1 MKTRPLRHEFFSL
14 GYSLHKLFFQ
24 TFSKGFFFFWFFDH
38 LSFCLFVCLFFTL
51 RIQPSLLALR
61 RQGYFAE
68 ETSPPEKQKFQTDD
82 V

>member
-1 MKTRPLRHEFFSL
+1 MNTRPLRHEFFSL

-24 TFSKGFFFFWFFDH
+24 TFSKGFFFLVFRPPQ
-38 LSFCLFVCLFFTL
+38 FCLFVCLFFTL

>member
-14 GYSLHKLFFQ
+14 GYSLYKLFFQ
-24 TFSKGFFFFWFFDH
+24 TFSKGFFLFVC
-38 LSFCLFVCLFFTL
+38 LIFCSFVCLFFTL

>member
-1 MKTRPLRHEFFSL
+1 MNTRPLRHEFFSL

-24 TFSKGFFFFWFFDH
+24 TFSKGFFFFGF
-38 LSFCLFVCLFFTL
+38 STTSVLFVCLFFTL

>member
-1 MKTRPLRHEFFSL
+1 MKTRPLRNEFFSL
-14 GYSLHKLFFQ
+14 DYSLQKLFFQ
-24 TFSKGFFFFWFFDH
+24 TFSKEFFFFFGF
-38 LSFCLFVCLFFTL
+38 SITSVFVCLFFTL